1 MIRPVAQEAKEM
13 KRDMLKGLIMSVLVV
28 GVMMVASVAP
38 ANAQNN
44 SVSANVPFEFTIGG
58 KSLPAGEYMVRAFTQ
73 NGNTLAVS
81 NKSSSKS
88 AIRLSI
94 PIQAASESKNTKLV
108 FHRYGP
114 RYFLAEVWVAGE
126 KTGRQLLKSKEE
138 STIESQLAVVLPKGE
153 LLAST
158 YEVVEIVGNLR

>member
-1 MIRPVAQEAKEM
+1 M
-13 KRDMLKGLIMSVLVV
+13 KRQMLRGLMLSVLVV
-28 GVMMVASVAP
+28 GVMMVATVAP
-38 ANAQNN
+38 ANGQAN
-44 SVSANVPFEFTIGG
+44 SVSADIPFEFTIGN
-58 KSLPAGEYMVRAFTQ
+58 KSLPAGEYVVRAATE

-88 AIRLSI
+88 AMRLAI
-94 PIQAASESKNTKLV
+94 PVQANSEAKRTKLV

-114 RYFLAEVWVAGE
+114 RYFLAEVWIAGE

-158 YEVVEIVGNLR
+158 YEVVEIDGNLR

>member
-1 MIRPVAQEAKEM
+1 M
-13 KRDMLKGLIMSVLVV
+13 KREMLKGLMMSVLVV

-44 SVSANVPFEFTIGG
+44 SVSANVPFEFTVGD
-58 KSLPAGEYMVRAFTQ
+58 KSLPAGEYLVRPFTA
-73 NGNTLAVS
+73 NRSTMAVS
-81 NKSSSKS
+81 NKRSSKS

-94 PIQAASESKNTKLV
+94 AIEAASEPKNTKLV

-158 YEVVEIVGNLR
+158 YEVIEIAGNLR